1 MNKKITDFFSSK
13 NKGIKLE
20 KIQPIDVYTLMFDGG
35 SRGNPGTG
43 GAGYVIYKNNRSILR
58 LLCVGTCN

>member
-20 KIQPIDVYTLMFDGG
+20 KIQPIDVYTLMFDEWF
-35 SRGNPGTG
+35 S
-43 GAGYVIYKNNRSILR
+43 
-58 LLCVGTCN
+58 